1 MRIREDER
9 EIKSFRNN
17 MLFRVQGQTG
27 LNFEITQSKG
37 ENNQTQRSFI
47 RWRTIFSLLIL
58 FFMYRYITQSFINY
72 PGCLRNLAKQRLKNH
87 WDLYLC
93 FPTRLFDYGKGD
105 CYRYGCSVDH
115 VREPLCMNI
124 PYFRGK
130 AHLIK
135 RFSLLGL
142 QNNIVLSSCF

>member
-1 MRIREDER
+1 
-9 EIKSFRNN
+9 

-58 FFMYRYITQSFINY
+58 FFIYRYITQSFINY

-87 WDLYLC
+87 WDLYL
-93 FPTRLFDYGKGD
+93 
-105 CYRYGCSVDH
+105 
-115 VREPLCMNI
+115 
-124 PYFRGK
+124 
-130 AHLIK
+130 
-135 RFSLLGL
+135 
-142 QNNIVLSSCF
+142 